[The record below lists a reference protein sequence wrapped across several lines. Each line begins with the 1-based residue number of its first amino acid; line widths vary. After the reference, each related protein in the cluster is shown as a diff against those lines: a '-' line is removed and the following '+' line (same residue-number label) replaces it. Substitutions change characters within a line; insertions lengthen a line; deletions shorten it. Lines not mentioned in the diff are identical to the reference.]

1 MIQVV
6 EYVNELLWDIADPLG
21 IDVHYE
27 EAVGEN
33 IQLPYMVFD
42 LQSDATMSKYSEK
55 FTVTVNIWGV
65 SEHFKKLDIVSQEI
79 YDAVVNRTLIN
90 ACKPLTIQ
98 TDFISRMNLPVDDL
112 EMRCKE
118 VRFSLVKYRTSGH
131 DTK

>member
-1 MIQVV
+1 M
-6 EYVNELLWDIADPLG
+6 LWDIADPLG

-27 EAVGEN
+27 EAVDEN

-65 SEHFKKLDIVSQEI
+65 SEHFNKLDVASQEI

-90 ACKPLTIQ
+90 ACKSLTIQ
-98 TDFISRMNLPVDDL
+98 TNFISRMNLPVDDL

>member
-27 EAVGEN
+27 EAVDEN

-42 LQSDATMSKYSEK
+42 LQSDATMSKFSEK

-65 SEHFKKLDIVSQEI
+65 SEHFKKLDIASQEI

-90 ACKPLTIQ
+90 ACKSLTIQ

>member
-6 EYVNELLWDIADPLG
+6 EYVNNMLWAIADPLE

-27 EAVGEN
+27 EATGEN

-42 LQSDATMSKYSEK
+42 LQGDATMSKYSEK

-65 SEHFKKLDIVSQEI
+65 SEHFKKLDIASQEI
-79 YDAVVNRTLIN
+79 YDNVVNRTVIDPCNKLS
-90 ACKPLTIQ
+90 IQ
-98 TDFISRMNLPVDDL
+98 ADFISRMNLPVDDL

>member
-6 EYVNELLWDIADPLG
+6 EYVNELLWDMADPLG

-27 EAVGEN
+27 EAVDEN

-65 SEHFKKLDIVSQEI
+65 SEHFNKLDVASQEI

-90 ACKPLTIQ
+90 ACKSLTIQ

>member
-1 MIQVV
+1 M
-6 EYVNELLWDIADPLG
+6 LWDIADPLG

-27 EAVGEN
+27 EAVDEN

-65 SEHFKKLDIVSQEI
+65 SEHFNKLDVASQEI

-90 ACKPLTIQ
+90 ACKSLTIQ

>member
-27 EAVGEN
+27 EAVDEN

-65 SEHFKKLDIVSQEI
+65 SEHFNKLDVASQEI

-90 ACKPLTIQ
+90 ACKSLTIQ
-98 TDFISRMNLPVDDL
+98 TNFISRMNLPVDDL

>member
-27 EAVGEN
+27 EAVDEN

-65 SEHFKKLDIVSQEI
+65 SEHFNKLDVASQEI

-90 ACKPLTIQ
+90 ACKSLTIQ